1 MTELNKNH
9 AMAYVQLAFCYM
21 NQNQSQQAMESMK
34 RAVACGKNRAQ
45 VFNHFGEL
53 CMAMGL
59 FSDADMNF
67 KKAEEADKD
76 WAYSYVNEATYYLQT
91 TQDYLKASDL
101 LKKAIKIDP
110 SCINAYLQLA
120 QLHHA
125 AAGVGRRQLH
135 SGLGTEGGGQLQRH
149 HLRVHLE
156 GVLHLPAQ
164 DAPEVP
170 DQLKGCQV
178 RFLPLC
184 CNKQTTPV
192 V

>member
-21 NQNQSQQAMESMK
+21 NQNQTQQAMESMK

-53 CMAMGL
+53 CMALGL

-120 QLHHA
+120 QLHM
-125 AAGVGRRQLH
+125 L
-135 SGLGTEGGGQLQRH
+135 LQ
-149 HLRVHLE
+149 E
-156 GVLHLPAQ
+156 WD
-164 DAPEVP
+164 DANSILDSALKEAVSYS
-170 DQLKGCQV
+170 DITSVYTSKESSTYQLKTLQ
-178 RFLPLC
+178 
-184 CNKQTTPV
+184 KYQTSLKAAK
-192 V
+192 

>member
-1 MTELNKNH
+1 
-9 AMAYVQLAFCYM
+9 MAYVQLAFCYM

-91 TQDYLKASDL
+91 TQDYLKASD
-101 LKKAIKIDP
+101 
-110 SCINAYLQLA
+110 
-120 QLHHA
+120 
-125 AAGVGRRQLH
+125 
-135 SGLGTEGGGQLQRH
+135 
-149 HLRVHLE
+149 
-156 GVLHLPAQ
+156 PAQ
-164 DAPEVP
+164 EG
-170 DQLKGCQV
+170 DQDRPPAASTPTCSS
-178 RFLPLC
+178 RSFTC
-184 CNKQTTPV
+184 CCRSGTTPTPSWTRR
-192 V
+192 